1 MTNSILKDMGWTQKT
16 LISYVVQSTK
26 TMMLRKLDDRINIY
40 E

>member
-26 TMMLRKLDDRINIY
+26 LWRY
-40 E
+40 ENWMIE

>member
-16 LISYVVQSTK
+16 LISYV
-26 TMMLRKLDDRINIY
+26 LRKLDDRINIY